1 MTLDERLGFGEMAGE
16 KPFRIRGFDP
26 PPAL

>member
-1 MTLDERLGFGEMAGE
+1 MTPDERLGFGEMAGE
-16 KPFRIRGFDP
+16 KPFRIGRFDP